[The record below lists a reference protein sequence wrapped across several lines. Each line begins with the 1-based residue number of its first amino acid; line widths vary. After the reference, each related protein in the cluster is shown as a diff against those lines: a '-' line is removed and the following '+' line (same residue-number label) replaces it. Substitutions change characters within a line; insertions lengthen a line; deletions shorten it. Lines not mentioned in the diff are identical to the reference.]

1 MGDDNHNGT
10 TNTVATLTYHLQC
23 ARHSLSALHAWTH
36 SEHLYEVGNVSL
48 SLLQMRHRK
57 VSTLPQDLF
66 YRWGTEK
73 LSTLP
78 QVQATSKWRV
88 QVVLSRV
95 LLLTN
100 VPNDVEILKIGALG
114 HIVGKWE
121 GSKES
126 LENLLERVYKVWK

>member
-1 MGDDNHNGT
+1 ML
-10 TNTVATLTYHLQC
+10 AY
-23 ARHSLSALHAWTH
+23 
-36 SEHLYEVGNVSL
+36 
-48 SLLQMRHRK
+48 
-57 VSTLPQDLF
+57 LF
-66 YRWGTEK
+66 YRGGTEK

-114 HIVGKWE
+114 HFVGKWE

-126 LENLLERVYKVWK
+126 LENLLERVYKVWKYCIYKYTGSLCHKLNFIDLYLWFWFYHIYSTENKAGQSDSC